1 MNNIFKFK
9 NEQQGLNTE
18 EFRVSVT
25 SVEGFEQFLAFQL
38 SLPNNFSFCNIFG

>member
-9 NEQQGLNTE
+9 NEQQGLNIE

-25 SVEGFEQFLAFQL
+25 SVEGLWTISRISVQ
-38 SLPNNFSFCNIFG
+38 STK